1 MMSWYAITSFYHDIT
16 EFWMQLPID
25 IISFLLLWVL
35 IWKGTKYEILFTKVK
50 MTMVL
55 VCSIVDIGFS
65 LV

>member
-1 MMSWYAITSFYHDIT
+1 MMSWYAITTFYYDID

-65 LV
+65 LI